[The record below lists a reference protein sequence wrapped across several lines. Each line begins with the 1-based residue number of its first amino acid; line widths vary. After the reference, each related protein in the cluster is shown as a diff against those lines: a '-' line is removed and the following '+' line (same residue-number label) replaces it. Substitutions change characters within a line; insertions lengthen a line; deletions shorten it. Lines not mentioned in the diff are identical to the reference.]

1 MVLDTSGAAS
11 IIFPNLGINLGY
23 FPSSITLFGRFSIA
37 FYGLI
42 IAVGMVLAVVIAMAW
57 AKKTHQ
63 DTDDYVD
70 LAIFIIIFGIIGA
83 RLYYVLFTLDYY
95 LANPLEVINIR
106 GGGLA
111 IYGGVI
117 GGIIAGFVVC
127 KVKKIRFLRV
137 FDTVAPGLVLAQ
149 AIGRWGNFFN
159 REAFGEYTN
168 SLFAMQIRYD
178 EVGGVVTDLMRE
190 NMVTIDGVQYIQVA
204 PTFLYE
210 SALCLL
216 IFILIIIFR
225 RFQQYNGEVAL
236 WYLGAYA
243 LGRAWIEGMRTDS
256 LMVWNTNI
264 AVSQLL
270 SVGVFA
276 GALVLLIINRIRLNR
291 KTWVPD
297 FEKVLS
303 PGAPGTVEFSKE
315 RKAVKKE
322 GKKNASNWETY
333 TVENEEKPEEASD
346 VEPADVS
353 AEKPEEPAEET
364 PVETVKETPAET
376 VEETPAE
383 SAEEPK
389 AEETE

>member
-1 MVLDTSGAAS
+1 MLLDSSGAAS
-11 IIFPNLGINLGY
+11 IIFPNLGISIGY
-23 FPSSITLFGRFSIA
+23 FPSTITLFGKFSIA
-37 FYGLI
+37 FYGLL
-42 IAVGMVLAVVIAMAW
+42 IAIGMVLAVVVAMAW

-70 LAIFIIIFGIIGA
+70 LAIAVIVFGIIGA
-83 RLYYVLFTLDYY
+83 RIYYVLFTLDYY
-95 LANPLEVINIR
+95 LANPAQIINIR

-137 FDTVAPGLVLAQ
+137 FDTIVPGLALAQ

-168 SLFAMQIRYD
+168 SLFAMQIKYD
-178 EVGGVVTDLMRE
+178 EVGGVVTDLMKK
-190 NMVTIDGVQYIQVA
+190 NMVTINGVQYIQVA

-210 SALCLL
+210 CALCLL
-216 IFILIIIFR
+216 IFILIVIFR
-225 RFQQYNGEVAL
+225 RFQQYNGEAAL

-256 LMVWNTNI
+256 LMVWNTDI

-270 SVGVFA
+270 SVAVFA
-276 GALVLLIINRIRLNR
+276 GAFVLLIINRIRLAR
-291 KTWVPD
+291 KSWEPD

-303 PGAPGTVEFSKE
+303 PGAPGTVEYSKE
-315 RKAVKKE
+315 RHAAKKAR
-322 GKKNASNWETY
+322 KKNGSNWETY
-333 TVENEEKPEEASD
+333 TVEDEEEKAAEEVSEEAS
-346 VEPADVS
+346 
-353 AEKPEEPAEET
+353 EEVPSE
-364 PVETVKETPAET
+364 KETPAET
-376 VEETPAE
+376 E
-383 SAEEPK
+383 